1 MSKLFTSCNLCI
13 DLLTFFLKLTNLL
26 YTCTFL
32 IYFISVTT
40 VTSLLCFFRAGH
52 AWKFSQQRDN
62 VLSPKA
68 VAFCVS
74 HSLWVVDVA
83 NKFCRSLVTTIHNV
97 RWMDSESGIFRTAKF
112 KCEDYEESTVGFSHG
127 KFMVNASQ
135 CQLRVFRIQHYQM
148 KYGIVDARQIPRA
161 CNKSSKGNY
170 VKCANVQ
177 RNIFSRLP
185 TTLALTSGD
194 PENFSSR
201 IFPNNS
207 ALLTWVCTRTTQ
219 LTSWPSLRP

>member
-1 MSKLFTSCNLCI
+1 MCGEWILRVAYFGRQNL
-13 DLLTFFLKLTNLL
+13 
-26 YTCTFL
+26 
-32 IYFISVTT
+32 S
-40 VTSLLCFFRAGH
+40 A
-52 AWKFSQQRDN
+52 
-62 VLSPKA
+62 
-68 VAFCVS
+68 
-74 HSLWVVDVA
+74 
-83 NKFCRSLVTTIHNV
+83 
-97 RWMDSESGIFRTAKF
+97 
-112 KCEDYEESTVGFSHG
+112 EDYEESTVGFSHG

-207 ALLTWVCTRTTQ
+207 ALLTWVCTRMTQ
-219 LTSWPSLRP
+219 LTSWPSLRPQGNLPVSSSFSTSGQPALPPSLGLLRLSSSWVAPCPSRTT